1 MAAMNS
7 SKSLSIE
14 AHRLSTILYV
24 AVARVTK
31 VAVLLTIS
39 VMVESARGILAFY
52 EFHQERANPAEPMNG
67 AVHVRNDTLRA
78 LQAEGAFNLNL
89 H

>member
-1 MAAMNS
+1 M
-7 SKSLSIE
+7 
-14 AHRLSTILYV
+14 
-24 AVARVTK
+24 
-31 VAVLLTIS
+31 LLAIP
-39 VMVESARGILAFY
+39 VMVKTARRILAFY